1 MKPRTQLKRWV
12 SLQHQ
17 GQLLRRTKRPYFEHL
32 LAVAELAGPAVTLGY
47 EIGLCH
53 DLLEETAVT
62 ERELLAALLSFGFT
76 EADARIITFCV
87 VDLTD
92 VYTAVAY
99 PGLRKAERKA
109 LEQVR
114 LLTISPTAQTV
125 KYADLIY
132 NSIWVLK
139 YDHKH
144 AAKYMA
150 KKQMLLADLNRGNSK
165 LRNQLLHLIS

>member
-1 MKPRTQLKRWV
+1 MKPRNQLKRWV

-17 GQLLRRTKRPYFEHL
+17 GQLIRRTKRPYFEHL
-32 LAVAELAGPAVTLGY
+32 LAVAELAGPAVAFGY

-53 DLLEETAVT
+53 DLLEETDVP

-76 EADARIITFCV
+76 GADARVITSCV
-87 VDLTD
+87 VELTD
-92 VYTAVAY
+92 VYTVVAY
-99 PGLRKAERKA
+99 PGLCKAERKS
-109 LEQVR
+109 LEQAR
-114 LLTISPTAQTV
+114 LLTISPTAQTL

-132 NSIWVLK
+132 NTIWVLK

>member
-17 GQLLRRTKRPYFEHL
+17 GQVIRRTKKPYFEHL

-53 DLLEETAVT
+53 DLLEETDVT

-76 EADARIITFCV
+76 ETDAGSITSCV
-87 VDLTD
+87 VELTD

-99 PGLRKAERKA
+99 PGLSKSERKT
-109 LEQVR
+109 LEQAR

-132 NSIWVLK
+132 NAVWVLK

-150 KKQMLLADLNRGNSK
+150 KKQLLLADLDRGNSK